1 MESSSITDGVLAQD
15 SNQMGSLWS
24 LRESIPEAAGKL
36 GSVFKY
42 DVSLPVEKMNELV
55 ELMRKRLRD
64 EGVYPNEGEEN
75 GDKEVLSVV
84 GYGHIGDGE
93 CLLTDGFGGD
103 GYTSTFF
110 VFDSLLM
117 FRIDLLH

>member
-1 MESSSITDGVLAQD
+1 MEKSQIEDGVMAQD
-15 SNQMGSLWS
+15 TSQQTSLWS

-55 ELMRKRLRD
+55 EKMRTRLRD
-64 EGVYPNEGEEN
+64 QSVYEEG
-75 GDKEVLSVV
+75 GDKEVKSVV

-93 CLLTDGFGGD
+93 FLRRG
-103 GYTSTFF
+103 SA
-110 VFDSLLM
+110 
-117 FRIDLLH
+117 R